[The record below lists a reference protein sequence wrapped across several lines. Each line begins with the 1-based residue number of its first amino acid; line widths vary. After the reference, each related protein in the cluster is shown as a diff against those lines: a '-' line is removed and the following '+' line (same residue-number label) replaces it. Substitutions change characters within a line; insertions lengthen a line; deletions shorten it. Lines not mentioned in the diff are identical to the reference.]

1 MTEQPGSIGSTFPA
15 EQLKTTGG
23 EVLDL
28 TALDGP
34 AVIYFYPLDGTSTCT
49 LQAVE
54 FNRLAPRFREAG
66 VTLVGVSADDDESHR
81 CFAHDHELAFPLVA
95 DPERKL
101 IGELGIAKDAGDDGI
116 LSRRVTYLVDRD
128 RTIRQVW
135 EPKDMASHAAETLDA
150 ASHLDD

>member
-1 MTEQPGSIGSTFPA
+1 MTEQPGAIGSTFPA
-15 EQLKTTGG
+15 ERLQATGG

-28 TALDGP
+28 TRLDEP

-54 FNRLAPRFREAG
+54 FNRLAPMFREAG
-66 VTLVGVSADDDESHR
+66 VTLVGVSSNDDESHR
-81 CFAHDHELAFPLVA
+81 CFADDHDLSFPLVA

-101 IGELGIAKDAGDDGI
+101 IGELGIGKEFGDDGI
-116 LSRRVTYLVDRD
+116 LSRRVTYLIDRD

-135 EPKDMASHAAETLDA
+135 EPKEMASHAAETLDA
-150 ASHLDD
+150 ARHLDD

>member
-15 EQLKTTGG
+15 EQLTTTGG

-34 AVIYFYPLDGTSTCT
+34 AVIYFYPKDGTSTCT

-54 FNRLAPRFREAG
+54 FNRLAPSFREAG
-66 VTLVGVSADDDESHR
+66 VALVGVSSDDDESHR
-81 CFAHDHELAFPLVA
+81 CFADDHALAFPLVS
-95 DPERKL
+95 DPERAL
-101 IGELGIAKDAGDDGI
+101 IGALGLVKDAGEHGL
-116 LSRRVTYLVDRD
+116 LSRRVTFLVDRD

-135 EPKDMASHAAETLDA
+135 EPQDMTSHAAETLDA
-150 ASHLDD
+150 ANHLTD

>member
-1 MTEQPGSIGSTFPA
+1 MTETPGAIGSTFPA
-15 EQLKTTGG
+15 EQLTTTGG

-28 TALDGP
+28 TALAGP
-34 AVIYFYPLDGTSTCT
+34 AVIYFYPLSGTSTCT

-66 VTLVGVSADDDESHR
+66 VTLVGVSSDDEESHR
-81 CFAHDHELAFPLVA
+81 CFADDHDLSFPLVA

-101 IGELGIAKDAGDDGI
+101 IDELGIGKDSGDDGI
-116 LSRRVTYLVDRD
+116 LSRRVTYLLDRD

-135 EPKDMASHAAETLDA
+135 EPKDMPSHAAETLDA
-150 ASHLDD
+150 ASHLTD

>member
-1 MTEQPGSIGSTFPA
+1 MTEQPGAIGSTFPA
-15 EQLKTTGG
+15 ERLQATGG

-28 TALDGP
+28 TQLDGP

-66 VTLVGVSADDDESHR
+66 VTLVGVSSDDDESHR
-81 CFAHDHELAFPLVA
+81 CFADDNDLSFPLVA

-101 IGELGIAKDAGDDGI
+101 IGELGIGKEFGDDGI
-116 LSRRVTYLVDRD
+116 LSRRVTYLLDRD

-135 EPKDMASHAAETLDA
+135 EPKDMPSHAAETLDA
-150 ASHLDD
+150 ASNLTD